1 MNTKYLRSSISSM
14 YASQKRRKRA
24 CRGLCVSILECEPP
38 LEDGLYLTAGIATVV
53 LTIVLFA
60 TWFVAG

>member
-1 MNTKYLRSSISSM
+1 MNTKYMRSVTDVM
-14 YASQKRRKRA
+14 CNRQKRQKHA
-24 CRGLCVSILECEPP
+24 CRGLYVSFRECEPP
-38 LEDGLYLTAGIATVV
+38 MEQGLYLTACLGTVA